1 MRTFGFLPR
10 RAAIRDDLGAAE
22 GARVGGE
29 AGVVAEALAGSTVG
43 GGGGA
48 AGPRTT

>member
-29 AGVVAEALAGSTVG
+29 AGVVAEALAGSTA